1 MILLP
6 GAKRMNKYALLLLL
20 AIASTTQAAELDH
33 AFSNPSFSG
42 VGYITHVLTIKQLED
57 QQKEK
62 NKNAVDALKA
72 ASDSAAANTP
82 QAQFAANVQSRI
94 YSQLAKNITDQLFGA
109 TGSPTCTGA
118 GATLVCPGGGM
129 DIGGNT
135 INWNLSTDGKTIK
148 ISVVNDLDPSQKT
161 NISVPVNTFGF

>member
-1 MILLP
+1 MKKLWVLVWVLTSVS
-6 GAKRMNKYALLLLL
+6 AY
-20 AIASTTQAAELDH
+20 SAELDH
-33 AFSNPSFSG
+33 SFSNPSFSG
-42 VGYITHVLTIKQLED
+42 IGYSTHVLTIKQLED

-62 NKNAVDALKA
+62 NKNAVDAIKA
-72 ASDSAAANTP
+72 AADAAAANTP

-109 TGSPTCTGA
+109 TGSPACTGS
-118 GATLVCPGGGM
+118 GASQVCPSGNM

-161 NISVPVNTFGF
+161 LINVPVNTFGF